1 MNRVEFHEGIAG
13 WPAMPVALQ
22 QAFQSWDSLM
32 EWLPVGICV
41 CNHNGLLVQ
50 FNRRAAE
57 MWGDA
62 PELGNAL
69 TNVATG
75 EVLRTGE
82 PCHNYEIN
90 LSRADGSRMVV
101 CTNIEPVRDADDHII
116 GAVTCL
122 QDVTEQ
128 KLAEEALRNRERWY
142 RELLEALPAAIYTTD
157 KDGKITFYNQAAAML
172 AGQHPQLG
180 QDQWCVTWRLYK
192 PDGSPLP
199 HDECPMAI
207 ALKENRP
214 VRGAEAIVER
224 PDGTRIPMT
233 PYPTPLRD
241 DAGRLV
247 GAVNMLVDT
256 SERKKAESQQ
266 KALIDELNHRVK
278 NTLATVQALA
288 AQTIRGANIPES
300 MRNEFEAR
308 LLALSRTHDHLTRT
322 QWASAGLDVILA
334 ETLLPYADGR
344 GERIRLDG
352 ERVELPPKAAL
363 VLAMIF
369 HELATNAAKYGA
381 LSTKDGCVDV
391 LWAQPSDDRLTI
403 HWREK
408 GGPTVSE
415 PKQTGFGLRLLT
427 RGISDELGGE
437 AQLEFASSGVRCR
450 IEVPLS
456 PADAA

>member
-1 MNRVEFHEGIAG
+1 MS
-13 WPAMPVALQ
+13 VALQ

-32 EWLPVGICV
+32 ERLPVGIYV
-41 CNHNGLLVQ
+41 CNHEGALVQ

-62 PELGNAL
+62 LELGHVL
-69 TNVATG
+69 FDVAMN

-82 PCHNYEIN
+82 PCHNYEMS
-90 LSRADGSRMVV
+90 LARADGSHLVV
-101 CTNIEPVRDADDHII
+101 CSNTEAVRDADDHII
-116 GAVTCL
+116 GTVTCL
-122 QDVTEQ
+122 QDITAQ
-128 KLAEEALRNRERWY
+128 KIAEESLRDRERWY

-180 QDQWCVTWRLYK
+180 EDQWCVTWRLYNT
-192 PDGSPLP
+192 DGSPLP

-233 PYPTPLRD
+233 PFPTPLRD

-288 AQTIRGANIPES
+288 AQTIRGANIPDS
-300 MRNEFEAR
+300 MRHEFEGR

-322 QWASAGLDVILA
+322 QWASAELDVILA
-334 ETLLPYADGR
+334 ETLLAYGDSHS
-344 GERIRLDG
+344 ERIRLDG
-352 ERVELPPKAAL
+352 EPVELPPKAAL

-381 LSTKDGCVDV
+381 LSSKDGWVDV
-391 LWAQPSDDRLTI
+391 FWSQASDGKLTI
-403 HWREK
+403 HWREQ
-408 GGPTVSE
+408 GGPAVNE
-415 PKQTGFGLRLLT
+415 PTQPGFGLRLIT
-427 RGISDELGGE
+427 RGISGELGGV
-437 AQLEFASSGVRCR
+437 AQLEFARSGLRCR
-450 IEVPLS
+450 IDVPL
-456 PADAA
+456 AAANAA